1 MIGIGK
7 SAYLSVLIAESEL
20 TVGNLALV
28 NILTSVPGNYYQAV
42 LKNVSPAA
50 QTIRVG
56 MAPSYAGGAVK
67 GVLLA
72 VNDALVLDLFS
83 HDLNAIASAAGGL
96 LDVLIYSS

>member
-1 MIGIGK
+1 MIIIAK
-7 SAYLSVLIAESEL
+7 SALLSVLVAESEL
-20 TVGNLALV
+20 TVGNGATVPVLV
-28 NILTSVPGNYYQAV
+28 SVPGKYYQAV
-42 LKNVSPAA
+42 LKNLSPAA

-56 MAPSYAGGAVK
+56 FAPSYAGGGVK

-96 LDVLIYSS
+96 LDVLIYSN